1 MPSGQVTRDMEYM
14 TLCALRGTSADPFL
28 ITTTD
33 PLESLLLEEGQLV
46 SRHSHTESKDP
57 LITPRLPYMKRVG
70 PSKRRVRR
78 LIAVTA
84 AAIALLA
91 PYLIATLVP
100 TLLARVITTC
110 VFVAIFALMM
120 AASSFT
126 TGKAVL
132 ATLSYAAALII
143 FVGVAPPHYFP

>member
-1 MPSGQVTRDMEYM
+1 MKPGQVTRDMEYM
-14 TLCALRGTSADPFL
+14 SLCALRGTSADPFL

-46 SRHSHTESKDP
+46 SRRSRTDSKDP

-78 LIAVTA
+78 LVAVTA
-84 AAIALLA
+84 AAAALIA

-100 TLLARVITTC
+100 TLMARVIMTC
-110 VFVAIFALMM
+110 LFIAVFALGM

-132 ATLSYAAALII
+132 ATLAYAAALII
-143 FVGVAPPHYFP
+143 FVGVAPPHYFS